1 MSEQTDELAAEQ
13 EHLERAWSRLEE
25 LRERAIETA
34 DAHRE
39 VTSHHQQ
46 LYERD
51 VLLHSIATR
60 YASLTIG
67 DEQQLIFGRT
77 DDLAGETLHIGRV
90 GLRDEDLDTLVV
102 DWRAPAAEAF
112 YRATYADPHGL
123 IRRRTILTRGRRVI
137 AIEDQLLDPEHAP
150 DDVALVG
157 DAALLA
163 AVTRSRAHHMRDIA
177 ATIQAEQDRVIRQ
190 PEDVDVIVSGGPG
203 TGKTAVA
210 LHRVAYL
217 LYSARERIGRR
228 GALVIGPNRRFVDYI
243 DRVLPSLGED
253 QVVLLPITGFVSKVD
268 DTLRDP
274 PDVAA
279 LKGDPRMAQVVQRL
293 PAQLLPQLT
302 PEDVPTF
309 QVASVSFRPDPGA
322 LQQARSRV
330 ARPDLGLNARRQFAA
345 DRLAAELTQA
355 WSQAAGR
362 RPADA
367 NEVAATIRTDPG
379 FDRLVRRFWPLA
391 DAPSMWRTMTT
402 EPERLADAAR
412 GVLDEDEIAALVR
425 SFQGRSPGAVG
436 PADAALVDEL
446 FARVGPRPRKRQEVE
461 RHPDELSVWS
471 EREGTAERGGV
482 PDPQTYDGWA
492 HIVIDEA
499 QDLTPMQWRML
510 ARRSRAANLT
520 IVGDPHQTAADEP
533 TDWKQLLAEHLDRP
547 DIVVTELS
555 TNYRTPARIVETA
568 ARILRQADPDA
579 EPPLSLRE
587 GDAPE
592 VVVVP
597 RAELADQVAGAA
609 QRILARVDGTAAVIA
624 PLEVLDEAAA
634 AVTALLGGDD
644 RLAVVDPIAAKGLE
658 WDGVVVADPEA
669 VVATT
674 ATTRRGGLRTLYVAM
689 TRATHHLI
697 VVAPDDAVPEALSQA
712 TAHPR
717 RR

>member
-13 EHLERAWSRLEE
+13 AHLEHAWERLEE

-190 PEDVDVIVSGGPG
+190 PEDVDVVVSGGPG

-302 PEDVPTF
+302 PDDVPTF
-309 QVASVSFRPDPGA
+309 QVASVTFRPDPGV

-362 RPADA
+362 RPADT
-367 NEVAATIRTDPG
+367 NEVVAAIRTDPG

-391 DAPSMWRTMTT
+391 DATTMWRTMTA

-412 GVLDEDEIAALVR
+412 GVLDEGEITALVR
-425 SFQGRSPGAVG
+425 SFQDRSPGAVG
-436 PADAALVDEL
+436 PADVALVDEL
-446 FARVGPRPRKRQEVE
+446 SARVGPRPKKRQEEE

-597 RAELADQVAGAA
+597 RADLADQVADAA

-624 PLEVLDEAAA
+624 PLEILDAVAV
-634 AVTALLGGDD
+634 AVTALLGDDD

-669 VVATT
+669 VIATT

-697 VVAPDDAVPEALSQA
+697 VVAPDDAVPEALSV
-712 TAHPR
+712 H
-717 RR
+717 